1 MTVDAIKHLLDKL
14 ARPFLVKYLTR
25 FVAYGAAAVS
35 AKLAISAP
43 SGDTQAAVVD
53 WVASGLFAGVALGI
67 DWLHH
72 RADRRAA
79 PADTGQEVVAQ

>member
-1 MTVDAIKHLLDKL
+1 MDAIRNLLDKL

-43 SGDTQAAVVD
+43 SGDTQAALVD
-53 WVASGLFAGVALGI
+53 WIASAVFAGVALGI

-72 RADRRAA
+72 RADRK
-79 PADTGQEVVAQ
+79 PADVGQEAAAQ